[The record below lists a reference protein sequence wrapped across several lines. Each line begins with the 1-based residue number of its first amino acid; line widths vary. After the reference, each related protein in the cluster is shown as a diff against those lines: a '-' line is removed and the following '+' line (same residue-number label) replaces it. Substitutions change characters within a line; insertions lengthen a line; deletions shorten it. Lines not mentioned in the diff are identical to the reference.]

1 MSFLSNF
8 PSSFCDFLSFLLN
21 SDPDHSPLLLL
32 FLCFQDTIVFLFSF
46 FFLFFRAFFEGPL
59 LMQFPVILLTLSLGL
74 NWLSWYR
81 LGLVPRAWL
90 SKPLCDINE
99 SCTSGSSQWI
109 LSDCVPPWCSLYNS
123 LWGQT
128 VTVNCSWQVVNQYEN
143 KGMGKKVIR
152 QFGGQR
158 KEDPRANLP
167 FDWTV
172 WHKMNMFPFLFVYKN
187 SFFYINRQPKADK
200 GYVLR
205 GHMSTFF
212 LLFDMIKRPLVVPSR
227 DQDMPIMHSVEWIT
241 QIADQIPFVNSH
253 QSQTEFTFF

>member
-1 MSFLSNF
+1 MTF
-8 PSSFCDFLSFLLN
+8 FLSFWTLTLIT
-21 SDPDHSPLLLL
+21 H
-32 FLCFQDTIVFLFSF
+32 LCCFCSCAFKIQLFSFSGF

-74 NWLSWYR
+74 NWLSWSR

-99 SCTSGSSQWI
+99 SCTSSSSQWI

-187 SFFYINRQPKADK
+187 SC
-200 GYVLR
+200 
-205 GHMSTFF
+205 F
-212 LLFDMIKRPLVVPSR
+212 LYKQTAKSR
-227 DQDMPIMHSVEWIT
+227 
-241 QIADQIPFVNSH
+241 
-253 QSQTEFTFF
+253 

>member
-32 FLCFQDTIVFLFSF
+32 FLCFQDTIVFLFRF

-74 NWLSWYR
+74 NWLSWSR

-187 SFFYINRQPKADK
+187 R
-200 GYVLR
+200 
-205 GHMSTFF
+205 FF
-212 LLFDMIKRPLVVPSR
+212 LYKQTAKSR
-227 DQDMPIMHSVEWIT
+227 
-241 QIADQIPFVNSH
+241 
-253 QSQTEFTFF
+253 